1 MVSTDRRNPLNAKLR
16 AKIDHIQQL
25 SQQLH
30 SSIEQIQAETVA
42 RARQGE
48 VTDLPC
54 QKFATHLSPAF
65 QQQRAALDQIQ
76 QEIKGPSVVIPLVTD
91 EELAALMG

>member
-25 SQQLH
+25 SRQLQ
-30 SSIEQIQAETVA
+30 SSIEQIQEETVA

-54 QKFATHLSPAF
+54 QKFAARLSPAF

-76 QEIKGPSVVIPLVTD
+76 QEIKGASVGIPLITD

>member
-25 SQQLH
+25 SRQLQ
-30 SSIEQIQAETVA
+30 SSIEQIQEETVA

-76 QEIKGPSVVIPLVTD
+76 QEIKGASVVIPLVTD

>member
-25 SQQLH
+25 SQQLQ

-48 VTDLPC
+48 MTDLPC
-54 QKFATHLSPAF
+54 QKFAAHLSPAF

-76 QEIKGPSVVIPLVTD
+76 QEIKGVAAVIPLITD
-91 EELAALMG
+91 EERAALMG